1 MMHCFVT
8 LLLCYTVVYHLVT
21 PSSFRIM
28 TVTAEMMSRMPSAML
43 RVNGS
48 PKMAMPTQTAVTGS
62 IAPNTDVSVEPMF
75 LMARTSARLDITVGT
90 NASITR
96 LPNVVRSG
104 MACNPIPEISVP
116 VNNRIPPNKKT

>member
-1 MMHCFVT
+1 
-8 LLLCYTVVYHLVT
+8 
-21 PSSFRIM
+21 
-28 TVTAEMMSRMPSAML
+28 ML

-48 PKMAMPTQTAVTGS
+48 PKMAMPTHTAVTGS

>member
-8 LLLCYTVVYHLVT
+8 LLLCYTVIYHLVT
-21 PSSFRIM
+21 PSFFRIM

-48 PKMAMPTQTAVTGS
+48 PKMAMPTHTAVTGS

-75 LMARTSARLDITVGT
+75 
-90 NASITR
+90 
-96 LPNVVRSG
+96 
-104 MACNPIPEISVP
+104 
-116 VNNRIPPNKKT
+116 

>member
-1 MMHCFVT
+1 
-8 LLLCYTVVYHLVT
+8 
-21 PSSFRIM
+21 M

-48 PKMAMPTQTAVTGS
+48 PKMAMPTHTAVTGS

-104 MACNPIPEISVP
+104 MACNPIPEISVSGE
-116 VNNRIPPNKKT
+116 

>member
-1 MMHCFVT
+1 
-8 LLLCYTVVYHLVT
+8 
-21 PSSFRIM
+21 
-28 TVTAEMMSRMPSAML
+28 ML

-96 LPNVVRSG
+96 FPRVIRSG
-104 MACNPIPEISVP
+104 MACTPTPVTVIPVKR
-116 VNNRIPPNKKT
+116 RIPPKRKT

>member
-1 MMHCFVT
+1 
-8 LLLCYTVVYHLVT
+8 
-21 PSSFRIM
+21 
-28 TVTAEMMSRMPSAML
+28 
-43 RVNGS
+43 
-48 PKMAMPTQTAVTGS
+48 MAMPTHTAVTGS

-75 LMARTSARLDITVGT
+75 LSKVDITVGT

-116 VNNRIPPNKKT
+116 VNNRIPPNKRRKTSF

>member
-1 MMHCFVT
+1 
-8 LLLCYTVVYHLVT
+8 
-21 PSSFRIM
+21 M

-48 PKMAMPTQTAVTGS
+48 PKMAMLRIPPLQVHSSQYGCQCGAYVFDG
-62 IAPNTDVSVEPMF
+62 AYQCKVGYY
-75 LMARTSARLDITVGT
+75 VGT